1 MRFRFGVYELDED
14 ARELSRAGEPV
25 HIQPKP
31 FELLVRLLRERHRVL
46 SFEELMAALW
56 PDEVVTPASLNRAVT
71 HARRAI
77 GDTGRGALVASVPR
91 RGYRFMGDVVEL
103 GTDDGAARGDAP
115 RPASAEAV
123 PVGSGWAEGGDRPQ
137 STERA
142 RHFVGRREA
151 LARLEARH
159 RAMLGGELQIVL
171 VGGPAGIGKT
181 RLSEV
186 FTRALAREGVF
197 VATARARDGSGPP
210 AFWPWIQVLRQLL
223 EEPTLRDEIA
233 VRIGTGETAAL
244 VPALVEFAPEAASAL
259 LGASRAMPDLADEQ
273 QRFRFFDAAARTLR
287 ACATRRPILV
297 WLEDLQW
304 ADSGSLRLLEH
315 MALELARAPVLL
327 LATLRDEPREHGH
340 RVRRTLALLRQQPS
354 FEAID
359 LGGLSRG
366 EVGELLRA
374 AAGRPAPVDLVS
386 ELYARTEGVPLF
398 VGEAIRLFEER
409 GDLAHLSRIP
419 RQGITLPAR
428 AVDLIRRAIDA
439 LSSEAVELL
448 GAAAVLGRDFTLRDV
463 AAVAGIDRAEALDRL
478 DEAIGAGLLETSSE
492 APTRHRFAHAL
503 YREAL
508 YADLS
513 GARRAR
519 LHHAAAE
526 HLERQHAGVLEPV
539 LSELADHL
547 HRSLAVGDPRH
558 AYDVARRAGD
568 QSLRLLAW
576 EQAAIHLEQALDAL
590 DHQDGVDP
598 QTRIEV
604 LLALGDAQRLSG
616 HRERR
621 IAAYEQAIAIAR
633 AIGDGELLG
642 RAALGLCD
650 VSEWSAQTPPG
661 AAETLAEAL
670 AGVAPED
677 LILRSRLESRLGYLD
692 VRDRRRAEPVAREA
706 LALARASA
714 DPVALEESLYI
725 LHYAIAGPDDLDER
739 EALIGELETAAH
751 HGADR
756 DVAVIALL
764 DVACDGLMQGRL
776 EKALALR
783 ARAGA
788 LAGDEP
794 TPTMTWHLRVWD
806 TGLALL
812 QGRFDEAEQRAH
824 DALLLGRRVGHPFA
838 ATCFSGQMSILERER
853 GRERETIARLD
864 GNPGP
869 PAGPSHWIAA
879 VLGRALQAVG
889 ETHRARIQLATLSA
903 HGFADVP
910 RNIRWNASIVEI
922 ALLAVELGDDTVAP
936 ALLRAL
942 ETARD
947 QHGVIPIPIAYGG
960 PFTRALAGIA
970 AQLGRADEALALY
983 DEALESAASLDA
995 RPTLARIEL
1004 EAAPLRARASRL
1016 ARALEGLRTS
1026 ESIATAL
1033 GMPRVADAAGGLRRR
1048 LGG

>member
-1 MRFRFGVYELDED
+1 MRFRFGLYALDED

-31 FELLVRLLRERHRVL
+31 FALLVLLLRERHRVL
-46 SFEELMAALW
+46 SFDELMAALW
-56 PDEVVTPASLNRAVT
+56 PEEVVSPASLNRAVT

-77 GDTGRGALVASVPR
+77 GDTGRGALLASVPR

-103 GTDDGAARGDAP
+103 GAGAALGDAP
-115 RPASAEAV
+115 RVSTGETVRVESGRADDGHRLPAGE
-123 PVGSGWAEGGDRPQ
+123 P
-137 STERA
+137 A
-142 RHFVGRREA
+142 RRFVGRLEA

-159 RAMLGGELQIVL
+159 RAMLGGDLQIVL
-171 VGGPAGIGKT
+171 VGGRAGIGKT
-181 RLSEV
+181 RLADV
-186 FTRALAREGVF
+186 FSRAVAREGVF
-197 VATARARDGSGPP
+197 VATARARDGSGHP

-223 EEPTLRDEIA
+223 EESSLRDEIA
-233 VRIGTGETAAL
+233 IRIGTGETAAL
-244 VPALVEFAPEAASAL
+244 VPALVEFAPELANAL
-259 LGASRAMPDLADEQ
+259 RGPARAPSDLSDEHR
-273 QRFRFFDAAARTLR
+273 RFRFFDAAARMLL
-287 ACATRRPILV
+287 ACSTRRPILV

-315 MALELARAPVLL
+315 MALELARAPIML
-327 LATLRDEPREHGH
+327 LATLRDEPREQGH

-398 VGEAIRLFEER
+398 VGEAIRLLEER
-409 GDLAHLSRIP
+409 GDLAHLSRVP
-419 RQGITLPAR
+419 RQGVTLPAR
-428 AVDLIRRAIDA
+428 AGDLIRRAIDA
-439 LSSEAVELL
+439 LSPEAVELL

-463 AAVAGIDRAEALDRL
+463 AAVAAADRSAVLDRL
-478 DEAIGAGLLETSSE
+478 DEGARAGLLEASAE
-492 APTRHRFAHAL
+492 GPARYRFAHAL
-503 YREAL
+503 YRETL
-508 YADLS
+508 YGELA
-513 GARRAR
+513 GGRRAR
-519 LHHAAAE
+519 LHHAAAQ
-526 HLERQHAGVLEPV
+526 HIERQHAGVLEPV

-547 HRSLAVGDPRH
+547 HRSLAVGDPQR
-558 AYDVARRAGD
+558 AYDVARRASR
-568 QSLRLLAW
+568 QSLRLFAW

-590 DHQDGVDP
+590 DHQDDIDP
-598 QTRIEV
+598 QTRVEV

-633 AIGDGELLG
+633 AIGDGALLG

-650 VSEWSAQTPPG
+650 VSEWSAKTPPG

-670 AGVAPED
+670 ARVSPENTT
-677 LILRSRLESRLGYLD
+677 LRSRLESRLGYLD
-692 VRDRRRAEPVAREA
+692 VRDRSRAEPVARDA
-706 LALARASA
+706 IALARQSG

-739 EALIGELETAAH
+739 EALIGDLESAARQ
-751 HGADR
+751 GADR

-764 DVACDGLMQGRL
+764 DIACDGLMQGRL
-776 EKALALR
+776 EKALAFR

-788 LAGDEP
+788 LSGDEP
-794 TPTMTWHLRVWD
+794 TPSMTWHLRVWD

-838 ATCFSGQMSILERER
+838 ITCFSGQMSILERER
-853 GRERETIARLD
+853 GRERETIERLD
-864 GNPGP
+864 GTPGP
-869 PAGPSHWIAA
+869 PAGASHWTAA
-879 VLGRALQAVG
+879 VLGRAFLAVG
-889 ETHRARIQLATLSA
+889 DGARAGAQLAALAA
-903 HGFADVP
+903 HGFSDLP

-922 ALLAVELGDDTVAP
+922 ALLAVELGNDTHAP

-942 ETARD
+942 ETARS

-960 PFTRALAGIA
+960 PFARPLAGLA
-970 AQLGRADEALALY
+970 ARLGRADEALSLY
-983 DEALESAASLDA
+983 DEALESAASLGA
-995 RPTLARIEL
+995 RPIVARIEL
-1004 EAAPLRARASRL
+1004 ESAPLRARAGRT
-1016 ARALEGLRTS
+1016 ARAIEGLRTS
-1026 ESIATAL
+1026 ESLASEL
-1033 GMPRVADAAGGLRRR
+1033 GMPRVADAADALRRR
-1048 LGG
+1048 LTG